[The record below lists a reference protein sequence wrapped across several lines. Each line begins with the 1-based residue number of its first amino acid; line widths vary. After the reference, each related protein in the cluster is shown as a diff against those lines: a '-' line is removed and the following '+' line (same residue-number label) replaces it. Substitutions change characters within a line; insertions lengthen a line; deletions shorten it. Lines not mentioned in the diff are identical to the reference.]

1 MKIGIIN
8 YKAGNLFSIKKIIE
22 DLDFDATI
30 ISEAKDIKNF
40 DKYILPGVGSFKK
53 AMSNLKN
60 NNMFDEIMNNVEKK
74 KLILGICLGM
84 QIMLEEGNEDGKTKG
99 FGFFKGEVKHLRDIG
114 CNLKLPHIGWNNLEI
129 LKDHPMFKD
138 IENKSD
144 FYFANNYAATNV
156 KEETI
161 SQTNYD
167 IVLASAIA
175 KDNIWGVQ
183 FHPEKSS
190 FGGKMLISNFLK
202 F

>member
-1 MKIGIIN
+1 MKIGIID

-22 DLDFDATI
+22 DLDFEATI

-53 AMSNLKN
+53 AMINLKN
-60 NNMFDEIMNNVEKK
+60 NNMFDEIMNSAEQK

-114 CNLKLPHIGWNNLEI
+114 CKLKLPHIGWNNLEI
-129 LKDHPMFKD
+129 LKDHPMFKN

-144 FYFANNYAATNV
+144 FYFANNYVATNV
-156 KEETI
+156 KEETV

-175 KDNIWGVQ
+175 KENIWGVQ